1 MDKHDILR
9 IIKGECSA
17 EERDAF
23 YERLANDPGLAG
35 LYAEV
40 KNEHVFNTL
49 PYSSNGVFE
58 YNRPTRRLW
67 PMISKI
73 AAIIAIPL
81 LLFTLYDK
89 VFTGHLKDESKT
101 LSIPGQTA
109 AMMTYYVNN
118 GVKGYV
124 VLPDSSRVWLNS
136 GSSLNFPAEFNNIGR
151 VVTLSGEGYF
161 DIQPNKD
168 WPFYIKTPKN
178 ILVKVTGTEFNLSC
192 YVNDPALKFT
202 LISGSVELIR
212 EESNKKINVRPNE
225 EIIIR
230 DHSSREDNIMN
241 ADIGYTTAWKEGY
254 LKFENSPMD
263 EVIRRLERWYGVT
276 IEVSSS
282 EIINY
287 QFTANFE
294 SESITRVLELLQISS
309 DISYEIKDNNIRL
322 FLGSGK

>member
-1 MDKHDILR
+1 MDKNDILR

-17 EERDAF
+17 GERDAF
-23 YERLANDPGLAG
+23 YERLSNDHELAK

-58 YNRPTRRLW
+58 YNRPARRLW
-67 PMISKI
+67 PMITKI

-81 LLFTLYDK
+81 LIFTLYDK
-89 VFTGHLKDESKT
+89 VFSGLIRDESKT
-101 LSIPGQTA
+101 FFIPEQTE

-124 VLPDSSRVWLNS
+124 ILPDSSRVWLNS
-136 GSSLNFPAEFNNIGR
+136 GSSLDFPAEFNNTCR

-161 DIQPNKD
+161 DIRPDKE
-168 WPFYIKTPKN
+168 WPFYVKTPKN

-192 YVNDPALKFT
+192 YVNDPAFKLT
-202 LISGSVELIR
+202 LINGSVELIR
-212 EESNKKINVRPNE
+212 EENNKKINVRPNE

-230 DHSSREDNIMN
+230 DNSFLEDNKMN

-254 LKFENSPMD
+254 LKFENTPMD
-263 EVIRRLERWYGVT
+263 EVIRRLERWYGVR

-282 EIINY
+282 EIVNY

-322 FLGSGK
+322 FLTKGK